1 MIFWNPT
8 VRAQCLYTMIMV
20 LSVWSYHCSRFI
32 DSWYISIIV
41 TKVTVYRP
49 PCIST
54 VKDSILVRSHANRML
69 SHALISFLT
78 LFAYSRAFESQN
90 DLSCL
95 PGVKAQVSDTSTICE
110 DRQSYPISVYGMVNE
125 PHVHWDQLRFATSSS
140 DLCILGY
147 SSDLDSH
154 FNLDYIIWT
163 TWIHSGNQ
171 KS

>member
-1 MIFWNPT
+1 MSIHNDYGF
-8 VRAQCLYTMIMV
+8 VCMK
-20 LSVWSYHCSRFI
+20 LSLFQVHWFLIHFYNCHKGN
-32 DSWYISIIV
+32 SIP
-41 TKVTVYRP
+41 P

-69 SHALISFLT
+69 SDALISFLT
-78 LFAYSRAFESQN
+78 LFAYSRAFEAQN

-110 DRQSYPISVYGMVNE
+110 DRQSYPISVYGIVNE
-125 PHVHWDQLRFATSSS
+125 PHVHWDQLRLATSSS

-171 KS
+171 KVND